1 MYKYFIS
8 YNYITKNGFGFGFGF
23 GSCDCIT
30 DKKIEEF
37 EHIESIRKKIKK
49 DNKEFKDVIILNY
62 KLLKEEKQ

>member
-8 YNYITKNGFGFGFGF
+8 YNYITKNGFGF

-49 DNKEFKDVIILNY
+49 ENKEFKDVMILNY

>member
-8 YNYITKNGFGFGFGF
+8 YNYITKNGFGFGF

-49 DNKEFKDVIILNY
+49 ENKEFKDVMILNY